1 MNRDLRLVL
10 TASTT
15 RSLAI
20 GGLSIVF
27 GLHLG
32 TLGFDEVELG
42 LLIAAGLAGMAL
54 GTLIAGFFADRTG
67 RRASLVVVCTVM
79 SCAALA
85 LSVSDTF
92 ILVLVASFIGM
103 INGMGRDRGP
113 AQAVDQAIVAQATPS
128 DKRTNAFSTYTLLQD
143 VGTGVGSLLAGLL
156 SSPTGYRA
164 AFIGYAVLVFLSGML
179 SLRMTSNVEA
189 RIETRQAV
197 LSPHSRRLVSR
208 FAALSAMD
216 SLGGGFITR
225 TLLTYWFMHRFKID
239 PAWIGVLFAV
249 ASFVSAAG
257 YLVAARL
264 ARHIGLVNTMVFTHI
279 PSSVLLMLVPLAG
292 SFPVAMLVFILR
304 EFLSPMDVPTRQSY
318 LSAIVA
324 DHERTA
330 AAGIVNMTRN
340 ASWVVGP
347 TLAGWAMTLS
357 FAAPLFMAGIIKIV
371 YDLSLWATFK
381 DVKPPEERV

>member
-1 MNRDLRLVL
+1 MTRDLRLVL
-10 TASTT
+10 TASTI

-42 LLIAAGLAGMAL
+42 ILIAAGLGGMAI
-54 GTLIAGFFADRTG
+54 GTLIAGLVADRSG
-67 RRASLVVVCTVM
+67 RRTSLVIIGTVM
-79 SCAALA
+79 ACAGVV
-85 LSVSDTF
+85 LSAGEAFT
-92 ILVLVASFIGM
+92 LVLLSSCVGM
-103 INGMGRDRGP
+103 VNGMGRDRGP
-113 AQAVDQAIVAQATPS
+113 AQAIDQAIVAQATPAE
-128 DKRTNAFSTYTLLQD
+128 KRTTAFSTYTLLQD
-143 VGTGVGSLLAGLL
+143 VGTGVGSLLAGFF
-156 SSPTGYRA
+156 SAPSGYRA
-164 AFIGYAVLVFLSGML
+164 AFIGYAVLVFLSGLL
-179 SLRMTSNVEA
+179 SLKMTENVET
-189 RIETRQAV
+189 RVQTRQAV
-197 LSPHSRRLVSR
+197 LSPHSRRLVGR

-225 TLLTYWFMHRFKID
+225 SLLTYWFMHRFDVD
-239 PAWIGVLFAV
+239 PAWVGVLFAL

-264 ARHIGLVNTMVFTHI
+264 AKRIGLVNTMVFTHL
-279 PSSVLLMLVPLAG
+279 PSSILLMLVPFAA
-292 SFPVAMLVFILR
+292 SFPLAMGLFIFR

-347 TLAGWAMTLS
+347 TLAGWAMTFS
-357 FAAPLFMAGIIKIV
+357 FAAPLYMAGMIKIV
-371 YDLSLWATFK
+371 YDVSLWATFK
-381 DVKPPEERV
+381 NIKPPEERV